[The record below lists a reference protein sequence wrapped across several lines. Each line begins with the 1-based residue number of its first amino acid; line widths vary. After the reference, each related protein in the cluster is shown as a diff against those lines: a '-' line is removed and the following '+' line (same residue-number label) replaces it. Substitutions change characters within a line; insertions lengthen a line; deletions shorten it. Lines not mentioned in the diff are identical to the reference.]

1 MIFILCC
8 CLVLVE
14 WRSLKYQ
21 TYYFVDFHDSFCY
34 QSEFDVCYEM
44 QRLVS
49 EVTFPS
55 FEGYEAF
62 FDENSFSNDED
73 FADDKKT
80 SCSLTI
86 VSAFCFSSLIFASRT
101 SK

>member
-8 CLVLVE
+8 FGEVVK
-14 WRSLKYQ
+14 LKISNYIV
-21 TYYFVDFHDSFCY
+21 YFDDFHDSFCY

-73 FADDKKT
+73 FADDKKP
-80 SCSLTI
+80 LA
-86 VSAFCFSSLIFASRT
+86 V
-101 SK
+101 